1 MFTSLL
7 PLEMDRHLPFI
18 DRRGGLTDSSVY
30 KIMDRHPL
38 WTDAAVVMD
47 WSDEMYL
54 ESAQAVLWHKTHPK
68 TSNIDY
74 FVFTN
79 DGDKL
84 SDRKKRI
91 GKTGGVYFVKSN
103 NFRQVERRLDYVAKR
118 GNGGDDNS
126 NNLFE
131 TTLLSIQKYDDVKD
145 FVVVADNESCTRDF
159 RLIKFLD
166 TPVKVILT
174 NVKGPINPQYINMA
188 YKSGGSLHTSEDDY
202 YNYVFKG
209 LADSNQ
215 KLILNGV
222 SYVLNEEGFFDF
234 EDTNL
239 RMKKGCKVSAKGSL
253 FNFGF

>member
-1 MFTSLL
+1 
-7 PLEMDRHLPFI
+7 
-18 DRRGGLTDSSVY
+18 
-30 KIMDRHPL
+30 
-38 WTDAAVVMD
+38 
-47 WSDEMYL
+47 
-54 ESAQAVLWHKTHPK
+54 
-68 TSNIDY
+68 
-74 FVFTN
+74 
-79 DGDKL
+79 
-84 SDRKKRI
+84 
-91 GKTGGVYFVKSN
+91 
-103 NFRQVERRLDYVAKR
+103 
-118 GNGGDDNS
+118 
-126 NNLFE
+126 
-131 TTLLSIQKYDDVKD
+131 
-145 FVVVADNESCTRDF
+145 VVVADNESCTRDF